1 VTSYDILIVGGGQG
15 GAQAA
20 VALRQQGFE
29 GSVAIIGEEPWLPYD
44 RPPLSKEYLLGD
56 KQFEQLLFRS
66 DERWIELGV
75 EMLTGRRIVSV
86 DAVEHSVTDDRGQQL
101 GYGRLIWATG
111 GSAKRLTC
119 AGGDA
124 AGVHVIRNRD
134 DVDQLLNELP
144 AVNRAVVIG
153 GGYIGLEAAAAF
165 AKLGKSVVLL
175 EAQHRVLA
183 RVSGEPLSRFY
194 EDEHRLQGVDIR
206 LNTAMSCIETRDG
219 RVAAVRLADDTR
231 IEADMVVVGI
241 GIQPEVEP
249 LATAGANCENGVRVD
264 EFCRTSL
271 AGIYAIGDCAEHRN
285 AFADG
290 GWIRVESVQNAN
302 DQAITAAKEICGNA
316 EPYSA
321 VPWFWSN
328 QYDLRLQT
336 VGLSVGHDQ
345 VVLRGDPASRSFSL
359 VYLRDGHVTALD
371 CVNMVRDYSHGK
383 LLVMSKARV
392 TPEQLADTSTPLK
405 AFLSQS

>member
-1 VTSYDILIVGGGQG
+1 MISYDILIVGGGQS

-29 GSVAIIGEEPWLPYD
+29 GSVAIVGEEPWLPYD

-66 DERWIELGV
+66 GERWAELDIAILPGK
-75 EMLTGRRIVSV
+75 RIVAV
-86 DAVEHSVTDDRGQQL
+86 DAVEHSVTDDGGQKL

-134 DVDQLLNELP
+134 DVDQLLIELP
-144 AVNRAVVIG
+144 EVNRAVVIG

-175 EAQHRVLA
+175 EAQDRVLA

-194 EDEHRLQGVDIR
+194 EDEHRRQGVDIR

-249 LATAGANCENGVRVD
+249 LAAAGADCDNGVRVD

-271 AGIYAIGDCAEHRN
+271 ADIYAIGDCAEHRN

-290 GWIRVESVQNAN
+290 AWVRIESVQNAN
-302 DQAITAAKEICGNA
+302 DQAITAAKEICGKA

-336 VGLSVGHDQ
+336 VGLSVGYDQ

-359 VYLRDGHVTALD
+359 VYLRDGCVAALD

-392 TPEQLADTSTPLK
+392 TPKQLADTSTPLK
-405 AFLSQS
+405 TFLSQS